1 MKLDH
6 CASYLPLWCELGQVD
21 VPMCHMFVDV
31 KDFEAQL
38 NVLGVSIDE
47 ETLLNFIFFFKFV
60 GLYSTSP
67 GDC

>member
-1 MKLDH
+1 
-6 CASYLPLWCELGQVD
+6 
-21 VPMCHMFVDV
+21 MCHMFVDV

-38 NVLGVSIDE
+38 NILGVSIDE